1 MENWE
6 PPADAEAEDSCDEG
20 EQGRAQPVSSLH
32 LSRNPLVKFA
42 VALFQGRWNVCLAKM
57 SRRLES
63 VCTALDLSVEE
74 ARPVVVK
81 IAMIKELYDKDFPIV
96 VTAPKKANNIISHTI
111 SPPGCADVQQ
121 LKVTTDEGLTS
132 EQEYNEEMQ
141 KFNQWVARDKADR
154 QKFFISERV
163 HFIVDPKEDAAALA
177 AKCKRAPL
185 MQERQD
191 GKRKAYVLDC
201 LLQKPLNFEKV
212 APTTTAITAT
222 TTTTTTT
229 MTTITATTI

>member
-1 MENWE
+1 M
-6 PPADAEAEDSCDEG
+6 
-20 EQGRAQPVSSLH
+20 
-32 LSRNPLVKFA
+32 
-42 VALFQGRWNVCLAKM
+42 
-57 SRRLES
+57 
-63 VCTALDLSVEE
+63 EE
-74 ARPVVVK
+74 AKPVVLK
-81 IAMIKELYDKDFPIV
+81 IAMIKELYDNDFPIV
-96 VTAPKKANNIISHTI
+96 VPAPKKVNNVISHTI
-111 SPPGCADVQQ
+111 SLPGCADADVDMQ
-121 LKVTTDEGLTS
+121 VFTDEGLTS
-132 EQEYNEEMQ
+132 EHEYNAELQ
-141 KFNQWVARDKADR
+141 KWTKWVARDKADR

-163 HFIVDPKEDAAALA
+163 HFIVDSKEDAVGLA

-185 MQERQD
+185 MQGRQE